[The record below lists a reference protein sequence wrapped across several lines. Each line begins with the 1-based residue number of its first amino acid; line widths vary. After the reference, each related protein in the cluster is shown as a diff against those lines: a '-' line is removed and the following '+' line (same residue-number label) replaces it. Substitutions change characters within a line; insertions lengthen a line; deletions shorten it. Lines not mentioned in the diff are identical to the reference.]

1 MRAAGMAEQFQIDQ
15 RRERDGGFRLTL
27 LGELDMSVADDLEN
41 RLEELKELHAAV
53 RLDLSQ
59 LSFID
64 STGIRIV
71 TLAQLDA
78 NRNGW
83 RFEVEREVGPAI
95 RRPLELLGLDQLLWS
110 ETPD

>member
-1 MRAAGMAEQFQIDQ
+1 MAAQFQIEQ
-15 RRERDGGFRLTL
+15 RRELDGGLRLTL
-27 LGELDMSVADDLEN
+27 LGELDMSVAEDLQT
-41 RLEELKELHAAV
+41 RLEELKGAHAHV

-71 TLAQLDA
+71 TLAWLDA
-78 NRNGW
+78 SRNGW
-83 RFEVEREVGPAI
+83 AFEVERELSPTI

>member
-1 MRAAGMAEQFQIDQ
+1 MAAQFQIEQ
-15 RRERDGGFRLTL
+15 RRELDGGFRLTL
-27 LGELDMSVADDLEN
+27 LGELDMSVAEGLEA
-41 RLEELKELHAAV
+41 RLRELKGAHASV

-71 TLAQLDA
+71 TLARLDSGR
-78 NRNGW
+78 NNGW
-83 RFEVEREVGPAI
+83 QFEVEPELNPAI
-95 RRPLELLGLDQLLWS
+95 RRPLELLGLDRVLWS